1 MVYYDAKFD
10 QKIAKK
16 QSTDNYYNS
25 VMSVLYNLIPKYMFE
40 EILCII
46 HMYMNTILRTS
57 KVHNTYKGESI
68 QLFLAYVASINML
81 SQRVSSPVSIVYV
94 SIIAYEPI

>member
-57 KVHNTYKGESI
+57 KV
-68 QLFLAYVASINML
+68 FLAYVASINML